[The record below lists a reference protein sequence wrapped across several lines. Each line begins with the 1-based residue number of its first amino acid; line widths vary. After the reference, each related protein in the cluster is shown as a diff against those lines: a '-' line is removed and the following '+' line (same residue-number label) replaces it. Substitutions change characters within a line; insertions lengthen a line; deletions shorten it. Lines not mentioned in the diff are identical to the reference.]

1 MQPVTGLKIIV
12 ESLKLVALVGGFFL
26 LQHQILGI
34 RYDVYGGKAAV
45 AHAELRSYEAQ
56 DALREQVEVAFS
68 ECTADL
74 TQARQELE
82 RTLTRLGHERK
93 NLREVLDLRAGEME
107 SSVRGW
113 IESEQSQ
120 LETLQFSVE
129 TDTARLDRV
138 YSNLWKSA
146 DEMKR
151 RMIYPT
157 VKLKGNG
164 TVGSGVIVYSEPQP
178 ALDSETSKSYATFIL
193 TAYHVVLEVM
203 GDRSDRGL
211 VEQIYV
217 LTTDT
222 DEEVL
227 HEGKLVLFDRD
238 RDLALLRL
246 NATRRFDQVA
256 ELMPIEKLEAVDVF
270 SRAYAVGCPLGNR
283 PLPTIG
289 EISSKSK
296 VVSEQTLWM
305 LSAPTFF
312 GNSGGGV
319 YLAENC
325 SLIGVSSMIYTYG
338 RTHPAVV
345 PHMGL
350 FVPLKEI
357 YRWLGAEGYSFVSE
371 RRAIPRAMLWK
382 LASMEEGE
390 AGVLRTTAGPDE
402 G

>member
-1 MQPVTGLKIIV
+1 MQANGPRIIV
-12 ESLKLVALVGGFFL
+12 ESLKLLALVGGFFI
-26 LQHQILGI
+26 LQNQILGV
-34 RYDVYGGKAAV
+34 RYDVYDGKAVV
-45 AHAELRSYEAQ
+45 AHAELRGYEEQ
-56 DALREQVEVAFS
+56 EALREQVEVAFS
-68 ECTADL
+68 VCTADL
-74 TQARQELE
+74 LQARQQLELTLKLLDRE
-82 RTLTRLGHERK
+82 RES
-93 NLREVLDLRAGEME
+93 LRDVMDFRTGAME

-113 IESEQSQ
+113 LESEQSQ

-138 YSNLWKSA
+138 YSSLWKSP

-157 VKLKGNG
+157 VQLKGNG

-178 ALDSETSKSYATFIL
+178 DLGSETSKVYATFIL

-203 GDRSDRGL
+203 GDRSDSGV

-217 LTTDT
+217 LATDQ
-222 DEEVL
+222 EVEVL

-246 NATRRFDQVA
+246 NARYRFDQVA
-256 ELMPIEKLEAVDVF
+256 QLMPIEELDSVDVF
-270 SRAYAVGCPLGNR
+270 ARAYAVGCPLGNR

-296 VVSEQTLWM
+296 VVSDQTLWM

-325 SLIGVSSMIYTYG
+325 CLIGVSSMIYTYG

-357 YRWLGAEGYSFVSE
+357 YGWFDAEGYSFVHE
-371 RRAIPRAMLWK
+371 RRAIPREMLWK
-382 LASMEEGE
+382 LAYREEGE
-390 AGVLRTTAGPDE
+390 AGVLHATAGPDE
-402 G
+402 E

>member
-1 MQPVTGLKIIV
+1 MQANGPRIIV
-12 ESLKLVALVGGFFL
+12 ESLKLLVLVGGFFI
-26 LQHQILGI
+26 LQHQILGV

-45 AHAELRSYEAQ
+45 AHAEFRGYEEQA
-56 DALREQVEVAFS
+56 ALRDQVEVAFS

-74 TQARQELE
+74 LQARQRLELTLKRLDRE
-82 RTLTRLGHERK
+82 RE
-93 NLREVLDLRAGEME
+93 NLREVMDLRTGAME

-113 IESEQSQ
+113 LESEQSQ

-138 YSNLWKSA
+138 YSSLWKNPE
-146 DEMKR
+146 EMKR

-157 VKLKGNG
+157 VQLKGNG

-178 ALDSETSKSYATFIL
+178 DLGSSETSKNYATFIL

-203 GDRSDRGL
+203 GDRSDSGV

-217 LTTDT
+217 LAADQ
-222 DEEVL
+222 DAELL

-246 NATRRFDQVA
+246 NAKRRFDQVA
-256 ELMPIEKLEAVDVF
+256 QLMPMEELDAVDIF
-270 SRAYAVGCPLGNR
+270 ARAYAVGCPLGNR

-289 EISSKSK
+289 QISSKSK
-296 VVSEQTLWM
+296 VVSDQTLWM

-325 SLIGVSSMIYTYG
+325 CLIGVSSMIYTYG

-357 YRWLGAEGYSFVSE
+357 YVWFDAEGYSFVHE
-371 RRAIPRAMLWK
+371 RRAIPREMLWK
-382 LASMEEGE
+382 LAYLEEGE
-390 AGVLRTTAGPDE
+390 TGLLRATAGPDQD
-402 G
+402 